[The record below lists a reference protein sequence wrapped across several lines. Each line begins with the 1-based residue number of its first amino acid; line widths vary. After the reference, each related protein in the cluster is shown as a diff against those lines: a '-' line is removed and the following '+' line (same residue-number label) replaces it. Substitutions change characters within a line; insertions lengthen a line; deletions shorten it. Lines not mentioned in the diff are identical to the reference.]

1 MSDEREDKQ
10 PNRFDSAETL
20 GELMH
25 QVVGA
30 GSVMWE
36 ERDGERVFMAEE
48 ALLVAADAETR
59 VMEIVAASLKEFAD
73 AVLEAEGEES

>member
-1 MSDEREDKQ
+1 MSDERDDKQ

-20 GELMH
+20 GELMR
-25 QVVGA
+25 QVIGA

-48 ALLVAADAETR
+48 SMLVAADAETR
-59 VMEIVAASLKEFAD
+59 AMEIVAGALKEFAD
-73 AVLEAEGEES
+73 AIIEIEGEGS